1 MRAWVISDAL
11 NVNGTL
17 SNLDVSD
24 NCIGCIGAAYLSEAV
39 RVSRVKPVYNQGGAR
54 GANPCARSPSLDPK
68 VRILILDI
76 QV

>member
-1 MRAWVISDAL
+1 MMRAWVISDAL

-24 NCIGCIGAAYLSEAV
+24 NRISYSGAAYLSEAL
-39 RVSRVKPVYNQGGAR
+39 RVTRVKPVTRGGAR

-76 QV
+76 KV